1 MPDWKGVIPAIVTPM
16 SHDGNR
22 VDHGALRD
30 YCDFMVE
37 RGVQGIFC
45 CGTTGE
51 GPVLSISERR
61 EVAETIVSHVNKRI
75 KVIVQTGYITTEG
88 SVELTVHSHRIGA
101 DAAGVVFPY
110 YYHLSD
116 DILYRHFLDI
126 AEAVPGFPIFI
137 YNIPQ
142 YTGNNLSLELFEKL
156 LAKVE
161 NVVGVK
167 NSSADMLYMMELL
180 QRAKGRC
187 SVFVGNDGLILP
199 ALCAGANGIVSG
211 NASAFPEP
219 FLDIY
224 RAFVNGDLKTAL
236 EKQLFIDKLRK
247 VLASGRDVETFKKA
261 LEFRGFRAGGVRPP
275 NRNLTEDEEETLKK
289 SLKGLGLFS

>member
-1 MPDWKGVIPAIVTPM
+1 MQDWKGVIPAIVTPM
-16 SHDGNR
+16 SRDGKS
-22 VDHGALRD
+22 VDHGALRE

-51 GPVLSISERR
+51 GPLLSISERR
-61 EVAETIVSHVNKRI
+61 EIAETIVSHIKKRI

-88 SVELTVHSHRIGA
+88 SVELTVHSQSIEA

-110 YYHLSD
+110 YYHLPE
-116 DILYRHFLDI
+116 DILYMHFLDI

-156 LAKVE
+156 LVSVK
-161 NVVGVK
+161 NIVGVK
-167 NSSADMLYMMELL
+167 NSSANMLHMMGLI
-180 QRAKGRC
+180 QRARGRC
-187 SVFVGNDGLILP
+187 AVFAGNDGLILP
-199 ALCAGANGIVSG
+199 ALCAGADGIVSG

-219 FLDIY
+219 FVEMY
-224 RAFVNGDLKTAL
+224 RAFMNGDLKAAR
-236 EKQLFIDKLRK
+236 EMQLFIDRLRK
-247 VLASGRDVETFKKA
+247 VLASGRDIESFKKA
-261 LEFRGFRAGGVRPP
+261 LEFRGFGAGGVRPP
-275 NRNLTEDEEETLKK
+275 NRNLTEDEAKTLKK
-289 SLKGLGLFS
+289 SLNELGLLT